1 MNKYAILNVE
11 KGVEME
17 QEKNNNKG
25 VIALLVVIIVILLTF
40 VALLVT
46 GTISFESNE
55 SNNNQQTTEN
65 DQANTNNENTTI
77 AIQTK
82 LVDNIRCKNSA
93 ETFNGISV
101 NIESTS
107 NDGVCD
113 SKVTINSDDITNDTR
128 KMYIESYEFYDNN
141 VIVLSSNTNGL
152 PMMTIYDAK
161 NSKVALKLNIFDT
174 RYTIKS
180 YKTENDKILIEG
192 KSCAGQCSNDSPDAV
207 YPDQNYEIDY
217 LGNGTF
223 SEIRKVN

>member
-1 MNKYAILNVE
+1 
-11 KGVEME
+11 ME
-17 QEKNNNKG
+17 QEKNNKG
-25 VIALLVVIIVILLTF
+25 IIVLLTILVVVLAVLCVLF
-40 VALLVT
+40 AT
-46 GTISFESNE
+46 GTISFKSNDLN
-55 SNNNQQTTEN
+55 SNQQANE
-65 DQANTNNENTTI
+65 DSQINTNNDNATS

-82 LVDNIRCKNSA
+82 LIDNIRCQNSN

-101 NIESTS
+101 NVETTN

-113 SKVTINSDDITNDTR
+113 SKVKINNDDITNDTR

-141 VIVLSSNTNGL
+141 VIVLSSDTNGL

-161 NSKVALKLNIFDT
+161 NSKIALKVNIFDT

-207 YPDQNYEIDY
+207 FSDQNYEIDY

-223 SEIRKVN
+223 SEIRKIN

>member
-1 MNKYAILNVE
+1 
-11 KGVEME
+11 ME
-17 QEKNNNKG
+17 QEKNNKG
-25 VIALLVVIIVILLTF
+25 VIALLVVIIVILL
-40 VALLVT
+40 ALVILLAT
-46 GTISFESNE
+46 GTISFKSNE
-55 SNNNQQTTEN
+55 SNNNQQITEN
-65 DQANTNNENTTI
+65 DQINTNNDNTTI

-82 LVDNIRCKNSA
+82 LVDNIRCKNST

-101 NIESTS
+101 NVESVS

-113 SKVTINSDDITNDTR
+113 SKVTINSDDITNDTS

-161 NSKVALKLNIFDT
+161 NSKVALKINIFDT

-192 KSCAGQCSNDSPDAV
+192 KSCAGQCSNDSPNAV